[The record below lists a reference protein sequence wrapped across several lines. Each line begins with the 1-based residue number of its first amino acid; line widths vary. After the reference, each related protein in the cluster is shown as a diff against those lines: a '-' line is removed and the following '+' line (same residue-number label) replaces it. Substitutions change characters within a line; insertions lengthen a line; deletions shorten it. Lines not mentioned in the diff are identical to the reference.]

1 MPEYVD
7 FLLATISTL
16 AGVAMWFMKRTI
28 DKQDSRIERLE
39 DDQAVI
45 RSEYLHKNEFKD
57 FKLELR
63 EMFNEIKTDIKDLK
77 K

>member
-1 MPEYVD
+1 MQEYVD
-7 FLLATISTL
+7 FLLAAVSTL

-28 DKQDSRIERLE
+28 DSQEQRISSLE
-39 DDQAVI
+39 KIQVEIKTD
-45 RSEYLHKNEFKD
+45 YLHKNEFKD

-63 EMFNEIKTDIKDLK
+63 EMFNEIKQDIKDLK

>member
-7 FLLATISTL
+7 LLVATISTL

-28 DKQDSRIERLE
+28 DKQDSRIEKLE
-39 DDQAVI
+39 DNQTKIKAD
-45 RSEYLHKNEFKD
+45 YLHKDEFRD

-63 EMFNEIKTDIKDLK
+63 EMFNEIKTDIKELK